1 MKAASRLA
9 NTDRSVVLF
18 LLLSLFAFA
27 ACQAQVSQQNLISLD
42 EFPKGTLEIQRERQ
56 AHKFDIWI
64 AETPRQQSQGL
75 MFVRD
80 LPENR
85 GMLFIAEKPRVFSMW
100 MMNTYIPLDM
110 VFIGA
115 DGRIRKIVPNTTPHS
130 LATVSS
136 DEPVKAIVELRGGE
150 AARRALQV
158 GDRVTWKPTSGTT
171 PAP

>member
-1 MKAASRLA
+1 MKPACRFA
-9 NTDRSVVLF
+9 NSGRSVLF

-27 ACQAQVSQQNLISLD
+27 ACQAQVSQQDLIPLD
-42 EFPKGTLEIQRERQ
+42 QFPKGTLEIRRAQQ

-64 AETPRQQSQGL
+64 AETPRQQQQGL

-85 GMLFIAEKPRVFSMW
+85 GMLFIAKEPRVFSMW

-115 DGRIRKIVPNTTPHS
+115 DGRIRKIVANTTPHS

-158 GDRVTWKPTSGTT
+158 GDRVSWKTA
-171 PAP
+171 APSASQ